1 MYVLL
6 FSLILNEEAIM
17 IELLSY
23 MVGILSLLLVTLLI
37 KFTIDLTHHEA
48 KLERQGESRH

>member
-1 MYVLL
+1 
-6 FSLILNEEAIM
+6 M

-48 KLERQGESRH
+48 KLERQRESRH